1 MDRLWNELSL
11 PTPLAN
17 HEGFASMPIEIT
29 MPKLTDTMT
38 EATLAKWLKKEGD
51 KVSPGDMIAEVET
64 DKATQELEVFEGG
77 TVAKIVVSEGGK
89 MAVGALIAVL
99 AKAGEDVKAV
109 AAGVKG
115 GNGAAAPAKAPE
127 KKAEAPAAT
136 AKAGGSSGGTGTD
149 ASVENADYSKA
160 PVGQS
165 AGSPAPAVPVVDHEE
180 GSEPAAIHTGKVRV
194 SPLARKIA
202 DEKGVDL
209 NAVTGTGPEGRII
222 KRDVLEA
229 ASRPQAAPAKAE
241 GGGMVKAAGPS
252 TAAQATP
259 VHLAAKLE
267 QKQIPLSNMRQVIAR
282 RLVESKQTIP
292 HFYLSIDVVMDKLI
306 ELRTQV
312 NEQIAPEKLSV
323 TDFIARGVAI
333 ALSRNPA
340 MNASFAGNAIVQH
353 GTVDLGIAV
362 ALDDGL
368 VVPVI
373 RQAHTKGVRAISQE
387 IKTLAD
393 AGRKRKLKADQMTG
407 STFTISNL
415 GMYGVKN
422 FNAIVNPPES
432 GILAVGGTTWQPA
445 VKEAGGK
452 REVVAA
458 QVMNLT
464 LSADHRV
471 VDGATGAKFLQ
482 ELKAVLEAPLTMLV

>member
-1 MDRLWNELSL
+1 
-11 PTPLAN
+11 
-17 HEGFASMPIEIT
+17 MPIEIT

-77 TVAKIVVSEGGK
+77 TVAKIVVGEGGK

-115 GNGAAAPAKAPE
+115 GNGAAAAPAKAPE
-127 KKAEAPAAT
+127 KKAEAPAA
-136 AKAGGSSGGTGTD
+136 KGGSGGGTGTD
-149 ASVENADYSKA
+149 AAVENADDSKA
-160 PVGQS
+160 PVGAS
-165 AGSPAPAVPVVDHEE
+165 AGSPGPAVPVVDHEE
-180 GSEPAAIHTGKVRV
+180 GSEPEAIHTGKVRV

-202 DEKGVDL
+202 DERGVDI
-209 NAVTGTGPEGRII
+209 NTVTGTGPEGRII

-229 ASRPQAAPAKAE
+229 ASRPKPAAAKVD
-241 GGGMVKAAGPS
+241 GGMVKAAGPS

-340 MNASFAGNAIVQH
+340 MNASFAGNSIVQH

-387 IKTLAD
+387 IKSLAD

-432 GILAVGGTTWQPA
+432 GILAVGGTTWQPV

-452 REVVAA
+452 REVVAG

>member
-1 MDRLWNELSL
+1 
-11 PTPLAN
+11 
-17 HEGFASMPIEIT
+17 MPIEIR
-29 MPKLTDTMT
+29 MPKLTDTMS

-77 TVAKIVVSEGGK
+77 TLAKIAAGAGEK
-89 MAVGALIAVL
+89 MAVGSLIAVL
-99 AKAGEDVKAV
+99 AKPGEDVKAV
-109 AAGVKG
+109 AAAVK
-115 GNGAAAPAKAPE
+115 GNGAASAPAKPAE
-127 KKAEAPAAT
+127 KKAEAPAAG
-136 AKAGGSSGGTGTD
+136 GGSGAGSA
-149 ASVENADYSKA
+149 ASIENADYNKA

-165 AGSPAPAVPVVDHEE
+165 AGSPAPVEDHHE
-180 GSEPAAIHTGKVRV
+180 GSEPEAIHTGKVRV

-209 NAVTGTGPEGRII
+209 NTVTGTGPEGRII

-229 ASRPQAAPAKAE
+229 ASRPRPAASAKAE
-241 GGGMVKAAGPS
+241 GAGTVKAAGPS
-252 TAAQATP
+252 TAGQATP
-259 VHLAAKLE
+259 VHQAVKLE

-282 RLVESKQTIP
+282 RLVESKQQIP

-306 ELRTQV
+306 ELRGQV

-373 RQAHTKGVRAISQE
+373 RQAHTKGVRAISGE
-387 IKTLAD
+387 IKNLAD
-393 AGRKRKLKADQMTG
+393 LGRKRKLKADQMTG

-432 GILAVGGTTWQPA
+432 GILAVGGTTWQPV
-445 VKEAGGK
+445 VKEVGGK

-482 ELKAVLEAPLTMLV
+482 DLKTVLEAPLTMLV